1 MIKKYNKFFK
11 QFLGKSSEIEILK
24 DLTKYTVPY
33 GYEEIVYE
41 TVQKHLKQKLNK
53 DEFGNLFLS
62 IGESKILFT
71 AHLDTYSSK
80 VEKVSHKI
88 EGGFLKTDGNTILGG
103 DNKVGCAILIN
114 MINKNIP
121 GHYYF
126 FCGEEVGRL
135 GSEYHNKKIKD
146 GEYTLALT
154 FDRKEVGS
162 VCTHQR
168 GIKLCNDNLSKFLI
182 SELSKSGYTFKEDY
196 FGLSCDT
203 FSFNE
208 KVNNCLNIST
218 GVYDEHKVT
227 ERVDIN
233 YYKAIFNWVTK
244 IDWKTVEALSEER
257 VREKINVNKFN
268 ISDPKISDVLDYFIK
283 NGYNPTTIPKYNQSI
298 GIYTSNLYFK
308 TNPKIFDYFY
318 ISIKE
323 SGLVEIS
330 GLVLTK
336 ENALKYIL
344 SFKKILQERDFGGK
358 KFHIMDLNQRKNKF
372 IVDLLEDGTEEMQI
386 KFDKNLNS
394 NSGLDP
400 EVESWVKDVIFKSNI
415 LSFY

>member
-1 MIKKYNKFFK
+1 MIKKYNKFFQ
-11 QFLGKSSEIEILK
+11 QFLGKSSEIEILM
-24 DLTKYTVPY
+24 DLTKYTVPH
-33 GYEEIVYE
+33 GHEEIVYK
-41 TVQKHLKQKLNK
+41 TIQKHLKQKLNK

-80 VEKVSHKI
+80 VEEVSHKI
-88 EGGFLKTDGNTILGG
+88 EGGFLKTDQNTILGG

-114 MINKNIP
+114 MIKKNIP

-135 GSEYHNKKIKD
+135 GSEFHNKKIKD

-154 FDRKEVGS
+154 FDRKEIGS

-233 YYKAIFNWVTK
+233 YYKAIFNWVTR
-244 IDWKTVEALSEER
+244 IDWKTVETLSEER
-257 VREKINVNKFN
+257 VREKIDVNKFN
-268 ISDPKISDVLDYFIK
+268 ISDSKISDVLDYFIK
-283 NGYNPTTIPKYNQSI
+283 NGYNPTAIPKYNQSI

-308 TNPKIFDYFY
+308 TKPKIFDYFY

-323 SGLVEIS
+323 SGLVEIND
-330 GLVLTK
+330 LVMTK
-336 ENALKYIL
+336 ENVLKYII
-344 SFKKILQERDFGGK
+344 SFKKILQERDFGET
-358 KFHIMDLNQRKNKF
+358 KFHIMDLNRIKNRF
-372 IVDLLEDGTEEMQI
+372 IVDLLEDDIEEIKI

-394 NSGLDP
+394 NSELDP
-400 EVESWVKDVIFKSNI
+400 EVESWVKDVILKSNI